1 MKIHFLNTPLSAF
14 ICLLL
19 LACNSK
25 STLESYFVDHQES
38 AAFISLDL
46 PITFLKIDSKEI
58 NQSQTNAIE
67 SIDKL
72 NMLGYSIKSGQ
83 KEVYSAEVT
92 VLKKLLQDE
101 KYNELISF
109 GNSKEGRVRIYYIGE
124 GSSIDEF
131 VVFTTSIDIG
141 FAVIR
146 VLGNEMNLSEIMQL
160 GPIIDKLDTE
170 SLNVDD
176 FFDFMLLPATE
187 Q

>member
-1 MKIHFLNTPLSAF
+1 M
-14 ICLLL
+14 
-19 LACNSK
+19 ACNSK
-25 STLESYFVDHQES
+25 STLQSYFVDHQES
-38 AAFISLDL
+38 AAFISVDL
-46 PITFLKIDSKEI
+46 PIDFLKIDSKEI
-58 NQSQTNAIE
+58 NQRQINAIE

-83 KEVYSAEVT
+83 KEVYSAEIA
-92 VLKKLLQDE
+92 VLTKLLQDV

-109 GNSKEGRVRIYYIGE
+109 GNSNEGRVHIYYVGDN
-124 GSSIDEF
+124 SSIDEF

-160 GPIIDKLDTE
+160 GPIIDKSVSE

-176 FFDFMLLPATE
+176 FFDFML
-187 Q
+187 

>member
-19 LACNSK
+19 LACNSE
-25 STLESYFVDHQES
+25 STLQSYFVDHQES
-38 AAFISLDL
+38 AAFISVDL
-46 PITFLKIDSKEI
+46 PISFLKIDSKEI

-83 KEVYSAEVT
+83 KEVYSAEVA
-92 VLKKLLQDE
+92 VLTKLLQDE

-109 GNSKEGRVRIYYIGE
+109 GNSKEGRVRIYYIGDD
-124 GSSIDEF
+124 SSIDEF

-176 FFDFMLLPATE
+176 FFDFML
-187 Q
+187 